1 MKKKNIVY
9 SNILDID
16 RIIDTYHNIMI
27 NTKHRNKILEYN
39 MFYMCNLVTIYNKL
53 KNHTY
58 HHGEYNI
65 FVIKEPK
72 VRVIMSEKLED
83 KIVNHLVSDYILLPL
98 IEPRLIDTNVA
109 TRVGKGTKMVIY
121 YMKKYL
127 ITMHKKYS
135 NFYILKCDISKF
147 FYSIDHDVLLNKLK
161 KIGLDNDSYEIIE
174 DIIHSTDYKYIY
186 DKIDNFGVTTN
197 YKKGKGLGIGNQ
209 TSQILA
215 IFYLNDLDHFIKEKL
230 HIKYYIRYMDDFIL
244 IHQDKEYLKYC
255 LEEIKK
261 FLKFDKLELN
271 HKTNIYSI
279 CNGVSFIGYKYI
291 FKKNRLYMLIPSNTK
306 KRIKKRIREKKTTIE
321 NYNGYLIFGNTS
333 KFKKSMEFI

>member
-16 RIIDTYHNIMI
+16 RIIDTYHSIMV

-39 MFYMCNLVTIYNKL
+39 MFYMFNLVNIYNKL
-53 KNHTY
+53 QNRTY

-147 FYSIDHDVLLNKLK
+147 FYSIDHDVLLNK
-161 KIGLDNDSYEIIE
+161 
-174 DIIHSTDYKYIY
+174 
-186 DKIDNFGVTTN
+186 
-197 YKKGKGLGIGNQ
+197 
-209 TSQILA
+209 
-215 IFYLNDLDHFIKEKL
+215 
-230 HIKYYIRYMDDFIL
+230 
-244 IHQDKEYLKYC
+244 
-255 LEEIKK
+255 
-261 FLKFDKLELN
+261 
-271 HKTNIYSI
+271 
-279 CNGVSFIGYKYI
+279 
-291 FKKNRLYMLIPSNTK
+291 
-306 KRIKKRIREKKTTIE
+306 
-321 NYNGYLIFGNTS
+321 
-333 KFKKSMEFI
+333 

>member
-98 IEPRLIDTNVA
+98 IEPRLIDMNVA

-147 FYSIDHDVLLNKLK
+147 FYSIDHEVLLEKLK
-161 KIGLDNDSYEIIE
+161 HIGLDDDSYKIIE
-174 DIIHSTDYKYIY
+174 DIIHSTDYQYIY
-186 DKIDNFGVTTN
+186 DKIDNFGITTN

-244 IHQDKEYLKYC
+244 IYQDKEYLKYC

-261 FLKFDKLELN
+261 FLNFDKLELN
-271 HKTNIYSI
+271 HKTNIYSMN
-279 CNGVSFIGYKYI
+279 NGIPFIGYKYI
-291 FKKNRLYMLIPSNTK
+291 FKKDRLCMLVPSTTK

-321 NYNGYLIFGNTS
+321 NYNGYLIFGSTS

>member
-39 MFYMCNLVTIYNKL
+39 MFYMCNLVNIYNKL
-53 KNHTY
+53 QNRTY

-98 IEPRLIDTNVA
+98 IEPRLIDMNVA

-127 ITMHKKYS
+127 TTMHKKYH

-147 FYSIDHDVLLNKLK
+147 FYSIDHEVLLEKLK
-161 KIGLDNDSYEIIE
+161 HIGLDNDSYKIIK
-174 DIIHSTDYKYIY
+174 DIIYSTNYQYIY
-186 DKIDNFGVTTN
+186 DKIDKLGVTTQ
-197 YKKGKGLGIGNQ
+197 YKIGKGLGIGNQ

-255 LEEIKK
+255 LKEIKK

-271 HKTNIYSI
+271 HKTNIYSMN
-279 CNGVSFIGYKYI
+279 NGIPFIGYKYI
-291 FKKNRLYMLIPSNTK
+291 FKNNRLYMLVPSTTK

-321 NYNGYLIFGNTS
+321 NYNGYLIFGDTS
-333 KFKKSMEFI
+333 KIKKSMKFI